1 MASLWPFFITL
12 TLGMTLTLTS
22 GERTIRVLKSSLA
35 MEEDGYGISGAKL
48 VTDRWS
54 MDVETKDLTI
64 CLRFKYQRLG
74 GHEGRSRLVTIGDW
88 RDDDVVSVNFDLFL
102 N

>member
-1 MASLWPFFITL
+1 MEQGRLATLLAFILLLFLRASLA
-12 TLGMTLTLTS
+12 
-22 GERTIRVLKSSLA
+22 ERTMRVLKSSLA
-35 MEEDGYGISGAKL
+35 MEEDGFGVSGAKL

-54 MDVETKDLTI
+54 MDVDVKDLTI

-88 RDDDVVSVNFDLFL
+88 RDDDVVSTIK
-102 N
+102 